1 MRNKALSLIGL
12 ASRARKVSSGEFS
25 VEKAI
30 KSYNAFLVIIA
41 EDASDNTK
49 KKFTNRSK
57 YYSVP
62 CVQFGDKESLGRCI
76 GKDQRSV
83 LALTNESLA
92 GTLEEEIRRNLVDGE
107 NQDI

>member
-49 KKFTNRSK
+49 KKFSDMCSYYETPIIFYSSK
-57 YYSVP
+57 
-62 CVQFGDKESLGRCI
+62 DELGHCI
-76 GKDQRSV
+76 GKEYR
-83 LALTNESLA
+83 ASLA
-92 GTLEEEIRRNLVDGE
+92 ILDE
-107 NQDI
+107 NFAAGITEKIDSLSK

>member
-49 KKFTNRSK
+49 KKFSDMCSYYETPIIFYSSK
-57 YYSVP
+57 
-62 CVQFGDKESLGRCI
+62 DELGHSI
-76 GKDQRSV
+76 GKEYR
-83 LALTNESLA
+83 ASLA
-92 GTLEEEIRRNLVDGE
+92 ILDE
-107 NQDI
+107 NFATGIMEKIDSLSK

>member
-1 MRNKALSLIGL
+1 MVLMRNKALSLIGL

-49 KKFTNRSK
+49 KKFSDMCSYYETPIIFYSSK
-57 YYSVP
+57 
-62 CVQFGDKESLGRCI
+62 DELGHSI
-76 GKDQRSV
+76 GKEYR
-83 LALTNESLA
+83 ASLA
-92 GTLEEEIRRNLVDGE
+92 ILDE
-107 NQDI
+107 NFAAGIMEKIDSVSK

>member
-41 EDASDNTK
+41 ENASDNTK
-49 KKFTNRSK
+49 KKFSDMCSYYETPIIFYSSK
-57 YYSVP
+57 
-62 CVQFGDKESLGRCI
+62 DELGHSI
-76 GKDQRSV
+76 GKEYR
-83 LALTNESLA
+83 ASLA
-92 GTLEEEIRRNLVDGE
+92 ILDE
-107 NQDI
+107 NFAAGIMEKIDSLSK

>member
-1 MRNKALSLIGL
+1 MVLMRNKALSLIGL

-49 KKFTNRSK
+49 KKFSDMCSYYETPIIFYSSK
-57 YYSVP
+57 
-62 CVQFGDKESLGRCI
+62 DELGHSI
-76 GKDQRSV
+76 GKEYR
-83 LALTNESLA
+83 ASLA
-92 GTLEEEIRRNLVDGE
+92 ILDE
-107 NQDI
+107 NFAAGIMEKIDSLSK

>member
-1 MRNKALSLIGL
+1 MVLMRNKALSLIGL

-49 KKFTNRSK
+49 KKFSDMCSYYETPIIFYSSK
-57 YYSVP
+57 
-62 CVQFGDKESLGRCI
+62 DELGHSI
-76 GKDQRSV
+76 GKEYR
-83 LALTNESLA
+83 ASLA
-92 GTLEEEIRRNLVDGE
+92 ILDE
-107 NQDI
+107 NFAAGIIEKIDSLSK

>member
-1 MRNKALSLIGL
+1 MVLMRNKALSLIGL

-49 KKFTNRSK
+49 KKFSDMCSYYETPIIFYSSK
-57 YYSVP
+57 
-62 CVQFGDKESLGRCI
+62 DELGHSI
-76 GKDQRSV
+76 GKEYR
-83 LALTNESLA
+83 ASLSILDENFAA
-92 GTLEEEIRRNLVDGE
+92 GIMEKIDSLSK
-107 NQDI
+107 

>member
-1 MRNKALSLIGL
+1 MVLMRNRALSLIGL

-49 KKFTNRSK
+49 KKFSNMCSYYETPIIFYSSK
-57 YYSVP
+57 
-62 CVQFGDKESLGRCI
+62 DELGHSI
-76 GKDQRSV
+76 GKEYR
-83 LALTNESLA
+83 ASLA
-92 GTLEEEIRRNLVDGE
+92 ILDE
-107 NQDI
+107 NFAAGIMEKIDSLSK

>member
-1 MRNKALSLIGL
+1 MVLMRNKALSLIGL

-49 KKFTNRSK
+49 KKFSDMCSYYETPIIFYSSK
-57 YYSVP
+57 
-62 CVQFGDKESLGRCI
+62 DELGHSI
-76 GKDQRSV
+76 GKEYR
-83 LALTNESLA
+83 ASLA
-92 GTLEEEIRRNLVDGE
+92 ILDKNFATGIMEKIDSLSK
-107 NQDI
+107 

>member
-1 MRNKALSLIGL
+1 MVLMRNKTLSLIGL

-49 KKFTNRSK
+49 KKFSDMCSYYETPIIFYSSK
-57 YYSVP
+57 
-62 CVQFGDKESLGRCI
+62 DELGHSI
-76 GKDQRSV
+76 GKEYR
-83 LALTNESLA
+83 ASLA
-92 GTLEEEIRRNLVDGE
+92 ILDE
-107 NQDI
+107 NFAAGIMEKIDSLSK

>member
-12 ASRARKVSSGEFS
+12 ASRARKVSSGEFP

-49 KKFTNRSK
+49 KKFSDMCSYYETPIIFYSSK
-57 YYSVP
+57 
-62 CVQFGDKESLGRCI
+62 DELGHSI
-76 GKDQRSV
+76 GKEYR
-83 LALTNESLA
+83 ASLA
-92 GTLEEEIRRNLVDGE
+92 ILDE
-107 NQDI
+107 NFAAGIMEKIDSLSK

>member
-1 MRNKALSLIGL
+1 MVLMRNKALSLIGL

-49 KKFTNRSK
+49 KKFSDMCSYYETPIIFYSSK
-57 YYSVP
+57 
-62 CVQFGDKESLGRCI
+62 DELGHSI
-76 GKDQRSV
+76 GKEYR
-83 LALTNESLA
+83 ASLA
-92 GTLEEEIRRNLVDGE
+92 ILDE
-107 NQDI
+107 NFATGIMEKIDSLSK

>member
-1 MRNKALSLIGL
+1 MVLMRNKALSLIGL

-49 KKFTNRSK
+49 KKFSDMCSYYETPIIFYSSK
-57 YYSVP
+57 
-62 CVQFGDKESLGRCI
+62 DELGHCI
-76 GKDQRSV
+76 GKEYR
-83 LALTNESLA
+83 ASLA
-92 GTLEEEIRRNLVDGE
+92 ILDE
-107 NQDI
+107 NFAAGIMEKIDSLSK

>member
-1 MRNKALSLIGL
+1 MVLMRNKALSLIGL

-49 KKFTNRSK
+49 KKFSGMCSYYETPIIFYSSK
-57 YYSVP
+57 
-62 CVQFGDKESLGRCI
+62 DELGHSI
-76 GKDQRSV
+76 GKEYR
-83 LALTNESLA
+83 ASLA
-92 GTLEEEIRRNLVDGE
+92 ILDE
-107 NQDI
+107 NFATGIMEKIDSLSK

>member
-49 KKFTNRSK
+49 KKFSDMCSYYETPIIFYSSK
-57 YYSVP
+57 
-62 CVQFGDKESLGRCI
+62 DELGHSI
-76 GKDQRSV
+76 GKKYR
-83 LALTNESLA
+83 ASLA
-92 GTLEEEIRRNLVDGE
+92 ILDE
-107 NQDI
+107 NFATGIMEKIDSLSK

>member
-1 MRNKALSLIGL
+1 MVLMRNKTLSLIGL

-49 KKFTNRSK
+49 KKFSDMCSYYETPIIFYSSK
-57 YYSVP
+57 
-62 CVQFGDKESLGRCI
+62 DELGHSI
-76 GKDQRSV
+76 GKEYR
-83 LALTNESLA
+83 ASLA
-92 GTLEEEIRRNLVDGE
+92 ILDE
-107 NQDI
+107 NFATGIMEKIDSLSK